1 MTPSIAMNG
10 TTTLYLVELRRLSHL
25 SALGD
30 ETEGAVWG
38 EVKRRVAELI
48 DADFTLERTGS
59 DQFVVALSG
68 HDAEEARRTAAR
80 LRSALREEFRIPSG
94 GVRCQVAVGVVVSG
108 DAPERAV
115 ADDTAV
121 ARARRALLGARAST
135 DGVFVVDRT
144 Q

>member
-1 MTPSIAMNG
+1 MSLSTAMDG
-10 TTTLYLVELRRLSHL
+10 KTALFLIELRRLSRV

-30 ETEGAVWG
+30 ETEGVVWD
-38 EVKRRVAELI
+38 EVKTRVESLI
-48 DADFTLERTGS
+48 DADCTLERIGS
-59 DQFVVALSG
+59 DEFAVTGPGQ
-68 HDAEEARRTAAR
+68 DPEEARRTAAR

-108 DAPERAV
+108 ETPERTV
-115 ADDTAV
+115 AEDRAV

-144 Q
+144 N

>member
-1 MTPSIAMNG
+1 MDG

-30 ETEGAVWG
+30 ETEGAVRE
-38 EVKRRVAELI
+38 EVERRVAETI

-59 DQFVVALSG
+59 DEFVVTLSG
-68 HDAEEARRTAAR
+68 HDSEEARRTATR

-108 DAPERAV
+108 DTPERA
-115 ADDTAV
+115 AAEDTAV

-135 DGVFVVDRT
+135 DGIFVVDRT
-144 Q
+144 E